1 MSQALETR
9 RLAAARRALGHI
21 RDELGLKFGFQLW
34 DGSLVPEDLGD
45 GDLRI
50 YLAGPAVVSRLIRSP
65 RVPTLIELYT
75 AGHIDIRGGTLFD
88 LIERRPAVRTRE
100 FRRRLN
106 TGLLLKSALPFVFG
120 SSKFTQ
126 SPVPA
131 IDGGVEATKSRGS
144 NKADIAFHYDV
155 SNAFYR
161 LFLDPEMVYTCGYFR
176 QWSNDLATA
185 QKDKL
190 DLVCRKLRLKP
201 GDRLLDIGSGWGA
214 LVCHAAQNYGVEAL
228 GVTLS
233 EEQAEL
239 ARKTIAAR
247 GLKGQVR
254 VEIRDFRDVDG
265 QFDKI
270 ASIGMFEHVG
280 IDNHESYYR
289 NVHKLL
295 KPRGLYLHH
304 AITRR
309 GKGSEKAFRRKRPE
323 YRSMV
328 RYIFP
333 GAEVDHIGMTVRSLE
348 AYGFEVHDVEGLR
361 EHYARTTRIW
371 AHNLMANADAA
382 VAEVGAARYR
392 MWVAYLTGVSLAFD
406 RGTLAIFQTLASKRE
421 RGASGLPP
429 TREDLYS

>member
-1 MSQALETR
+1 MSKAKQSW
-9 RLAAARRALGHI
+9 RLAAARNALGHAHN
-21 RDELGLKFGFQLW
+21 ELGLGFGFELW
-34 DGSLVPEDLGD
+34 DGTLVPEDLGAD
-45 GDLRI
+45 DLRI
-50 YLAGPAVVSRLIRSP
+50 FISSSAVVSRLIRSP
-65 RVPTLIELYT
+65 RVATVIALYVD
-75 AGHIDIRGGTLFD
+75 GHIDIRGGTLFD
-88 LIERRPAVRTRE
+88 IIGRRPKVRTRE
-100 FRRRLN
+100 FRRRLKK
-106 TGLLLKSALPFVFG
+106 GLLLKSALPFMFG
-120 SSKFTQ
+120 SGALKQ
-126 SPVPA
+126 SPDRA
-131 IDGGVEATKSRGS
+131 IDGGRDATKSRGS

-155 SNAFYR
+155 GNAFYR

-185 QKDKL
+185 QRDKL

-214 LVCHAAQNYGVEAL
+214 LICHAAQNYGVTAL

-239 ARKTIAAR
+239 AWQTIAAR
-247 GLKGQVR
+247 GLEGQVE
-254 VEIRDFRDVDG
+254 VEIRDFRDVEG

-270 ASIGMFEHVG
+270 ASIGMFEHIG

-295 KPRGLYLHH
+295 KDRGLYLHH

-309 GKGSEKAFRRKRPE
+309 GKGSERAFRRKRPE

-333 GAEVDHIGMTVRSLE
+333 GAEVDHIGMTARSLE

-382 VAEVGAARYR
+382 IAEVGAPRYR
-392 MWVAYLTGVSLAFD
+392 MWVAYLSGVSLAFD
-406 RGTLAIFQTLASKRE
+406 RGTLSIFQTLASKRN